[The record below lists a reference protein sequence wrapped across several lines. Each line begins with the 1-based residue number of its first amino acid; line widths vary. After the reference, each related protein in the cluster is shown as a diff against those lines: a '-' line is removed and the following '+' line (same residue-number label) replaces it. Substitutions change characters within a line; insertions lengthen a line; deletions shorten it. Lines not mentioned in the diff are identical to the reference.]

1 VQVDTGKNFPV
12 EIGFS
17 PCGKKGQR
25 RNVSFLHRTEAK
37 TSVHQEVTTESQSH
51 TPTAALWHTQ
61 LSLWL
66 LPLVT
71 LLPLA
76 TCPSLALRRKPGAVR
91 HGTGVGG
98 CVPSELS
105 GCRRRSLP
113 IQLGITD
120 AEASITVSP
129 NLGNSVG
136 KCLALPGQMG
146 ALAPLGHLT
155 PIAPWPESL

>member
-1 VQVDTGKNFPV
+1 M
-12 EIGFS
+12 
-17 PCGKKGQR
+17 
-25 RNVSFLHRTEAK
+25 
-37 TSVHQEVTTESQSH
+37 H
-51 TPTAALWHTQ
+51 TRLLLLL
-61 LSLWL
+61 LS
-66 LPLVT
+66 LVT

-76 TCPSLALRRKPGAVR
+76 TCPSPALRSKPAAVK

-98 CVPSELS
+98 CVFSELS
-105 GCRRRSLP
+105 ECRRRSLP

-120 AEASITVSP
+120 AGASVSP

-136 KCLALPGQMG
+136 KCLALAGQMG

>member
-1 VQVDTGKNFPV
+1 M
-12 EIGFS
+12 
-17 PCGKKGQR
+17 
-25 RNVSFLHRTEAK
+25 
-37 TSVHQEVTTESQSH
+37 
-51 TPTAALWHTQ
+51 
-61 LSLWL
+61 
-66 LPLVT
+66 T

-76 TCPSLALRRKPGAVR
+76 TCPSLALRSKPGAIR

-98 CVPSELS
+98 CVRSELS
-105 GCRRRSLP
+105 ECRRRSLP
-113 IQLGITD
+113 IQLGIMD

-146 ALAPLGHLT
+146 ALALLGHLT

>member
-1 VQVDTGKNFPV
+1 M
-12 EIGFS
+12 
-17 PCGKKGQR
+17 
-25 RNVSFLHRTEAK
+25 
-37 TSVHQEVTTESQSH
+37 
-51 TPTAALWHTQ
+51 HTQ
-61 LSLWL
+61 LLLLL

-76 TCPSLALRRKPGAVR
+76 NCPSPALGSKPGAVR

-98 CVPSELS
+98 CVRSERS
-105 GCRRRSLP
+105 ECRRRSLP

-120 AEASITVSP
+120 AEASVTVSP

-136 KCLALPGQMG
+136 KCLALPGLVG
-146 ALAPLGHLT
+146 ARALLGHLT